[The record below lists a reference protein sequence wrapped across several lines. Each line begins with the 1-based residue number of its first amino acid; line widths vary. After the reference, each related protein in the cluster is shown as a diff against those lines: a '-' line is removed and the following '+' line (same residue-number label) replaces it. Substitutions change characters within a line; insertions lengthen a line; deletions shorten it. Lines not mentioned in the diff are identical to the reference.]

1 MGGVSKVS
9 LQSPWFM
16 DTGHHIPDLVWDA
29 GSDVENSAGTVR
41 LGWMGKG
48 GGRGGGQRGKM
59 QPEGDRV

>member
-1 MGGVSKVS
+1 
-9 LQSPWFM
+9 M

-29 GSDVENSAGTVR
+29 GSDVENSTGTER